1 MAETFYDVLGVSPD
15 ADEDEITDAYRG
27 RIKETHPD
35 VSDAADAEERTRKVI
50 EAKDVLTDPAERE
63 RYDSLG
69 HEGYV
74 EQTTMDADWGA
85 TDSESTDAGPSPSS
99 QAAETDWSESS
110 GEGTTWA
117 GRDDWHDDE
126 AADKRRQR
134 ERQRR
139 AREAAEAAGVRN
151 GGAATNESTTA
162 SDGTPTD
169 SGATSNVGG
178 PVGWATTGRHAVRN
192 EQDRT
197 GVHRSRLF
205 PPGQSL
211 VLLISAFICYPALV
225 FSSLFP
231 QFPLVVNLI
240 VGACTLILIAYLT
253 SMPEVGVYVFGGWT
267 VLGTFGVL
275 GSSLNP
281 LSPIGLIVLVS
292 TWFPF
297 GLTVL
302 TYEVLRW

>member
-15 ADEDEITDAYRG
+15 AHEDAIDDAYRD

-35 VSDAADAEERTRKVI
+35 VSDAADAQERTRKVI
-50 EAKDVLTDPAERE
+50 EAKDVLTDPDERA
-63 RYDSLG
+63 RYDDLG
-69 HEGYV
+69 HDSYV
-74 EQTTMDADWGA
+74 RQTTTDADWG
-85 TDSESTDAGPSPSS
+85 TDGSASGASTSTAAR

-117 GRDDWHDDE
+117 GRGDWRDEE
-126 AADKRRQR
+126 AAQERRRR
-134 ERQRR
+134 ERRRR
-139 AREAAEAAGVRN
+139 AREAAGVSGARADGSTVD
-151 GGAATNESTTA
+151 GGA
-162 SDGTPTD
+162 PTD
-169 SGATSNVGG
+169 GGATSNVGG
-178 PVGWATTGRHAVRN
+178 PVGWATSSRHAVRN
-192 EQDRT
+192 DQTRS

-231 QFPLVVNLI
+231 SFPLIVNLI
-240 VGACTLILIAYLT
+240 VGACTLILVAYLT
-253 SMPEVGVYVFGGWT
+253 SMPEVGIYVFGAWT
-267 VLGTFGVL
+267 ALGTFGLIATAV
-275 GSSLNP
+275 NP
-281 LSPIGLIVLVS
+281 LSPVGLVVLLS